1 MNKIAMFLGSAMML
15 GLIACNKSEYDGF
28 TKAENGLHYQFF
40 TQDENGV
47 KAVEGDGVS
56 IKIIYALKRT
66 PTDSVLF
73 DSKLN
78 SDDGSGTI
86 RYILPK
92 SSFPGSLEDAIM
104 MMSKN
109 DSAAFIISADS
120 FFLKT
125 NKMQALPP
133 FAKPGDKLLITIK
146 MMEIKTK
153 KDLDENQKKQEA
165 EIAALSEGEKPK
177 LDAYLLE
184 NKITDAP
191 TASGLIFIETQ
202 KGKGKDH
209 PKAGDVVKMNYTGRL
224 LDGTVFDTSIEA
236 DAKAANVYNAQRP
249 YQPLEF
255 PLGQGQVIPG
265 WEEAILLMTKGS
277 KAKIIIPSSLAYG
290 SKGGGPIPPFSTL
303 VFDVE
308 LVDVKAGAPQEMP
321 K

>member
-1 MNKIAMFLGSAMML
+1 MNKIAMLLGSAMML
-15 GLIACNKSEYDGF
+15 GLISCNKSEYDGF
-28 TKAENGLHYQFF
+28 KKAENGLHYQFF

-56 IKIIYALKRT
+56 IKIVYALKRT

-92 SSFPGSLEDAIM
+92 SSFKGSLEDAIM

-133 FAKPGDKLLITIK
+133 FAKPGDKMQITIK
-146 MMEIKTK
+146 LMEIKTK
-153 KDLDENQKKQEA
+153 KELDENQKKQEA
-165 EIAALSEGEKPK
+165 EIAQLSEQEKPK
-177 LDAYLLE
+177 IEAYLLA
-184 NKITDAP
+184 NKVTDAP
-191 TASGLIFIETQ
+191 TASGLIFVETQ

-209 PKAGDVVKMNYTGRL
+209 PKATDEVTVHYTGML
-224 LDGTVFDTSIEA
+224 LDGTKFDSSVDRGEP
-236 DAKAANVYNAQRP
+236 AK
-249 YQPLEF
+249 F
-255 PLGQGQVIPG
+255 PLNQVIQG
-265 WEEAILLMTKGS
+265 WTEGIQLMTKGS
-277 KAKIIIPSSLAYG
+277 KAKLIIPSALGYG
-290 SKGGGPIPPFSTL
+290 ARGAGAQIPPFSPL
-303 VFDVE
+303 VFEVE
-308 LVDVKAGAPQEMP
+308 LIDFKEGAPQQAPTMQ
-321 K
+321 

>member
-1 MNKIAMFLGSAMML
+1 MNKITMLLGTAMLA
-15 GLIACNKSEYDGF
+15 GLISCNKSEFDGF

-66 PTDSVLF
+66 PTDSILF

-78 SDDGSGTI
+78 SEDGSGTI

-92 SSFPGSLEDAIM
+92 SSFPGSLEDAIS

-109 DSAAFIISADS
+109 DSADFIISADS

-125 NKMQALPP
+125 NKMTALPP
-133 FAKPGDKLLITIK
+133 FAKPGDKLKITIK
-146 MMEIKTK
+146 MVEIKSK

-165 EIAALSEGEKPK
+165 EIAAMAETEKPRM
-177 LDAYLLE
+177 DAYLTE
-184 NKITDAP
+184 NKIATAP

-209 PKAGDVVKMNYTGRL
+209 PKATDEVTVHYTGTL
-224 LDGTVFDTSIEA
+224 LDGTKFDSSL
-236 DAKAANVYNAQRP
+236 DRG
-249 YQPLEF
+249 QPATF
-255 PLGQGQVIPG
+255 PLSQVIPG
-265 WEEAILLMTKGS
+265 WTEGIQLMTKGS
-277 KAKIIIPSSLAYG
+277 KAKLIIPSSLGYG
-290 SKGGGPIPPFSTL
+290 SRGAGAQIPPFSSL
-303 VFDVE
+303 IFEVE
-308 LVDVKAGAPQEMP
+308 LLDFKAGAPQEVSAQ
-321 K
+321 